1 MRIYKIKFCRNW
13 KRKQVTPFINADKRM
28 RWIEEFFNS
37 IFDNCEEIE
46 VLSREIKDSL
56 GNNVLSLK
64 GLKVGTDGQ
73 RIPQIVSCGKGNR
86 KW

>member
-1 MRIYKIKFCRNW
+1 MADRRVKRLSKKGLDEIYE
-13 KRKQVTPFINADKRM
+13 NA
-28 RWIEEFFNS
+28 
-37 IFDNCEEIE
+37 
-46 VLSREIKDSL
+46 V

-64 GLKVGTDGQ
+64 GLKAGTDGQ